1 MQRSLAAGASMQE
14 ASVAGAERGKRRGA
28 GDEARGQTLRTSL
41 PKGGVWVI
49 IRVRWEATGEV

>member
-1 MQRSLAAGASMQE
+1 MQRSLAYAGASMQE

-28 GDEARGQTLRTSL
+28 GDEARGQPLRTSL

-49 IRVRWEATGEV
+49 I